1 MSRMKL
7 YNEAESLYIREEL
20 SPDEISDKIGVSRRT
35 LYYWMA
41 KYKWNDKKQEIKKSQ
56 KALSQDLFEFCKKL
70 MRKIKKDIESAHTP
84 NRAELYSL
92 VNILK
97 YLPALQKHESIA
109 PRENSVK
116 NEITAETIEK
126 IQREIL
132 GI

>member
-1 MSRMKL
+1 MSKMKL
-7 YNEAESLYIREEL
+7 YDEAEDLFVQNEL
-20 SPDEISDKIGVSRRT
+20 SPDEISDKTGVSRRT

-56 KALSQDLFEFCKKL
+56 KALSEDLFEFCKKL
-70 MRKIKKDIESAHTP
+70 MRKIKSDMESKLPP

-97 YLPALQKHESIA
+97 YLPTLQKHESIS

-132 GI
+132 GF